1 MSTIRWAAGRAG
13 EAARVNIT
21 ELSIRRPVTTIMLFV
36 SLVVIGL
43 IAAFRLPL
51 ESQPEAS
58 APFIF
63 IALPYPGSTPEEVEQ
78 NVLKPVEEALATL
91 SGIKS
96 MNASAASDSGNVFVQ
111 FSDWGRNIAV
121 ASSEARERIDAVR
134 DQLPDDFRR
143 YFVRTWNTGDQE
155 AISLRLTSNEDLTAR
170 GELIDQTIKRR
181 LERLPGVAR
190 IEVEGVPVQE
200 VVVAIEPDRLTA
212 NGVVLNELV
221 SRLQAANFAVS
232 GGMITDNGRR
242 LRIQPKGELRDL
254 EQLRALPINARGV
267 RLGDI
272 AEVKLQPQR
281 MTYVRQMDGRP
292 SVGVDIYKERAANLV
307 DLSRA
312 VHAEL
317 DVLASDPAMR
327 GIHIEVTEDQGQQ
340 VISSLTALAEAGG
353 IGLLLSVAVLYFFL
367 RHWPS
372 TLMVTLAIP
381 ICFIM
386 TLGFMYFVGVTL
398 NILSMMGLLLA
409 VGMLVDNA
417 VVVVE
422 SIYQERE
429 RLAKDPVPGL
439 DGPAQQRLASVIG
452 TRHVAIALSA
462 GTLCHCIVFLPMM
475 FGEKNM
481 LTIYL
486 TQLAVTI
493 SVSLLASW
501 LVAIS
506 LIPML
511 SAKMRTPPAV
521 KSVFITRLQARYAR
535 ALRWTLQHR
544 GWSVV
549 GILMIVAISIVP
561 VAFTKGDTGDQNDPS
576 RISVYYQWNGSYSKE
591 QMGEVVAAVER
602 YIDANRTRFDVKQV
616 YSRYAEQGWA
626 FTQVELNTQDS
637 KRAQAIQEQIRA
649 GLPKSARANLGI
661 GRQGGM
667 GGGSGKDISFSLM
680 GDSTQTLKALADD
693 LVPILARSRSL
704 RDVRVDTGDAGSE
717 LAVHVNRERA
727 AAYGFS
733 AQQVAQFVGLAL
745 RGASLREFQRGDV
758 EIPVSVRFKD
768 AEHYGPGDL
777 QSFTVRAPD
786 GRSVPLL
793 AMVDV
798 GVQPSARAIQRMN
811 RQTMLKVE
819 AGLAPGATMEQ
830 ARKDIEDTLKSID
843 LPPGYGYTFEG
854 SGFGINID
862 MNKQMFTNVF
872 IALAL
877 MFIVMASVFESLLF
891 PMAIMSSVVFSIF
904 GVYWGLWLTGTQFNI
919 MAFIGI
925 LVLMGVVVN
934 NGIVMLEHINNL
946 RRRGMSRTDALVE
959 GSRERLRPILMTMGT
974 AILAMIPIA
983 LSDTQVAGEGP
994 PYYPMARAIAG
1005 GLAFSTVVT
1014 LLFLPTIYT
1023 LLDDLRAGT
1032 ARSIARARGMRAPAQ
1047 PAAAG

>member
-1 MSTIRWAAGRAG
+1 MSTIHSAERTGERAG
-13 EAARVNIT
+13 MNIT
-21 ELSIRRPVTTIMLFV
+21 EFSIKRPVTTIMIFV

-51 ESQPEAS
+51 ESMPEAS
-58 APFIF
+58 PPFF
-63 IALPYPGSTPEEVEQ
+63 FVQLPYSGSTPEEVEQ
-78 NVLKPVEEALATL
+78 NLVKPVEESLATM

-96 MNASAASDSGNVFVQ
+96 MNANASADGGGVFVQ
-111 FSDWGRNIAV
+111 FSDWSRNVAV
-121 ASSEARERIDAVR
+121 AASEARERIDAIR

-143 YFVRTWNTGDQE
+143 YFVRRWSTSDDP
-155 AISLRLTSNEDLTAR
+155 AVSLRLTSQEDLTAR

-190 IEVEGVPVQE
+190 IEVEGVPEQE
-200 VVVAIEPDRLTA
+200 VVVAIDPDRLTA

-221 SRLQAANFAVS
+221 SRLQAANFSVS
-232 GGMITDNGRR
+232 SGIITDNGQR
-242 LRIQPKGELRDL
+242 LRIQPKGEMVNLAQLRD
-254 EQLRALPINARGV
+254 LPINARGV

-272 AEVKLQPQR
+272 ADVGMQSQR
-281 MTYVRQMDGRP
+281 MTYVRQIDGRP
-292 SVGVDIYKERAANLV
+292 SVGVDIYKERSANLV
-307 DLSRA
+307 DISR
-312 VHAEL
+312 VVEAEIDAL
-317 DVLASDPAMR
+317 RRDPAMR
-327 GIHIEVTEDQGQQ
+327 GITIQVDDDQGKQ
-340 VISSLTALAEAGG
+340 VVSSLTALAEAGV

-386 TLGFMYFVGVTL
+386 TLGFMYFAGITL

-429 RLAKDPVPGL
+429 KYPGQ
-439 DGPAQQRLASVIG
+439 PRLASVIG

-475 FGEKNM
+475 FGTKNM
-481 LTIYL
+481 LTIFL
-486 TQLAVTI
+486 GQMAVTI

-506 LIPML
+506 LIPMI
-511 SAKMRTPPAV
+511 SAKLRTPPAL
-521 KSVFITRLQARYAR
+521 KSPFLTRLQDRYASL
-535 ALRWTLQHR
+535 LRWTLHHR
-544 GWSVV
+544 GLSVL
-549 GILMIVAISIVP
+549 GILLIVAVSIIP
-561 VAFTKGDTGDQNDPS
+561 MKLGKGDSGNDDDPTKV
-576 RISVYYQWNGSYSKE
+576 RIFYQWNGSYSKE
-591 QMGEVVAAVER
+591 QMGQVIAEVER
-602 YIDANRTRFDVKQV
+602 YVNANRRRFDVKQV

-626 FTQVELNTQDS
+626 FTQVELATEDPEVAD
-637 KRAQAIQEQIRA
+637 RIQEQIRKD
-649 GLPKSARANLGI
+649 LPKSARANIGM

-667 GGGSGKDISFSLM
+667 GGGSDQEISFSLT
-680 GDSTQTLKALADD
+680 GDSTKVLVDLAHDIM
-693 LVPILARSRSL
+693 PILSRSRGL
-704 RDVRVDTGDAGSE
+704 RDVRVDTGDSGSE
-717 LAVHVNRERA
+717 MTVHVNRERA

-733 AQQVAQFVGLAL
+733 AQQVGFSAQQVAQFIGMAL
-745 RGASLREFQRGDV
+745 RGSSLRDFQRDEV
-758 EIPVSVRFKD
+758 EIPVNVRFKN
-768 AEHYGPGDL
+768 AENYGPEDL

-798 GVQPSARAIQRMN
+798 GLTPSAGTIQRMN
-811 RQTMLKVE
+811 RQTMLKIQ
-819 AGLAPGATMEQ
+819 ASLAPGASMEQ
-830 ARKDIEDTLKSID
+830 ARKDIEDTLKGIEM
-843 LPPGYGYTFEG
+843 PPGYSYTFEG
-854 SGFGINID
+854 GGFGMNMD

-891 PMAIMSSVVFSIF
+891 PMAIMSSVGFSIL
-904 GVYWGLWLTGTQFNI
+904 GVFWCLWLTGTQFNI

-934 NGIVMLEHINNL
+934 NGIVMIEHINNL
-946 RRRGMSRTDALVE
+946 RRRGLPRIEALIE
-959 GSRERLRPILMTMGT
+959 GSRERLRPIMMTMGT

-983 LSDTQVAGEGP
+983 ISHTQVAGDGP
-994 PYYPMARAIAG
+994 PYNPMARAIAG

-1014 LLFLPTIYT
+1014 LLFLPTIYA
-1023 LLDDLRAGT
+1023 LLDDLRSGT
-1032 ARSIARARGMRAPAQ
+1032 ARLIARARLTRAQRRAL
-1047 PAAAG
+1047 AAA